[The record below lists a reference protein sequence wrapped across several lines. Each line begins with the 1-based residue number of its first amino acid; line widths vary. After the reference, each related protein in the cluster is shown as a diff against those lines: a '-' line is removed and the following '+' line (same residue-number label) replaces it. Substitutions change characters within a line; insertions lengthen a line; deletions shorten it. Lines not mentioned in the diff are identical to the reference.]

1 MHVQYAIQDKEKQ
14 FYIIQSL
21 YCTCEVN
28 NMVYI
33 LPCRKGWTVS
43 SSYTN
48 WLDGEST
55 FEHDWQL
62 VLEFLQLQIFLKFPS
77 NLLFLASQ
85 AQLGK
90 PCVLLRSMEFLALI
104 QLTISSKPLNL
115 HKEERIEKRRLFH
128 RRVIDQKLWKITIF
142 EIKAI
147 PGMFCVRR
155 QTVILDS
162 TMNENLIYLSLLIL
176 STLLTSQKAGRVKKD
191 NSSTYIP
198 YIPFFL
204 S

>member
-85 AQLGK
+85 AQLGTSR
-90 PCVLLRSMEFLALI
+90 LLLQSMEFLAFNRNTNHHI
-104 QLTISSKPLNL
+104 IRAINFCIRVGRENQR
-115 HKEERIEKRRLFH
+115 ERVMR
-128 RRVIDQKLWKITIF
+128 QKGIIL
-142 EIKAI
+142 EIIA
-147 PGMFCVRR
+147 R
-155 QTVILDS
+155 
-162 TMNENLIYLSLLIL
+162 N
-176 STLLTSQKAGRVKKD
+176 
-191 NSSTYIP
+191 
-198 YIPFFL
+198 
-204 S
+204 